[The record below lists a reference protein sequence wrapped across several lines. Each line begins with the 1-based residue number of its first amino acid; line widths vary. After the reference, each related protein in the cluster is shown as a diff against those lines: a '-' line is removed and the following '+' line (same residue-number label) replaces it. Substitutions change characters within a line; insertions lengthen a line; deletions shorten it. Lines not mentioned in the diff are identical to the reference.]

1 MTLSDL
7 QGHLSYLCLIISVTF
22 FRSLIESIGDLTND
36 DIAGDL
42 EWPLKVISG
51 TLQIWN
57 ISTTRRS
64 VSLCYNSLSSCWQLQ
79 NMLVG
84 AILTQ

>member
-7 QGHLSYLCLIISVTF
+7 QGHLSYLCLIISITF

-57 ISTTRRS
+57 ISTMRRS
-64 VSLCYNSLSSCWQLQ
+64 VSLCYIACLA
-79 NMLVG
+79 VG
-84 AILTQ
+84 SYKIC